1 MIAVLDVPIDEDL
14 AEFTAFL
21 WQHEVAHRVVEEGE
35 RQRLYVSPEFN
46 PQHVQKLYAYWRG
59 GGDLDQVEIKAHG
72 QSLSTV
78 RWTRIP
84 VTLSLIGLSALLSLL
99 IGFGSNLDQMSL
111 FSFTPFEVIGQQAR
125 WQGLGVMLSSGE
137 LWRLITPIFMH
148 FSVLHIL
155 FNLLWVWIVGTRVEP
170 EQGSLVLL
178 GLVVFSGVV
187 SNLAQFLISGPM
199 FGGMS
204 GVVFALLGYAW
215 LWDKQALLPRI
226 GLPPALMGFMLF
238 WLVLGYTGVLEGVGF
253 GAIANTAHLVGLL
266 AGLLWLVLVRFLGKR
281 SD

>member
-1 MIAVLDVPIDEDL
+1 MMPVLDVPLDEDL

-21 WQHEVAHRVVEEGE
+21 WQHEVAHRVVEEDE

-46 PQHVQKLYAYWRG
+46 PQHVQKLYAYWRS
-59 GGDLDQVEIKAHG
+59 GGDLDQVEIKAHKRA
-72 QSLSTV
+72 SPVIS
-78 RWTRIP
+78 WTRIP

-111 FSFTPFEVIGQQAR
+111 FSFTPFEIMGQQAR
-125 WQGLGVMLSSGE
+125 WQGVGVMLSSGE
-137 LWRLITPIFMH
+137 VWRLITPIFMH

-155 FNLLWVWIVGTRVEP
+155 FNLLWVWIVGTRIEP

-178 GLVVFSGVV
+178 GLVVFSGVL

-215 LWDKQALLPRI
+215 LWDKQRLLPRI

-266 AGLLWLVLVRFLGKR
+266 AGLVWLVLVRLLSKR
-281 SD
+281 TD

>member
-215 LWDKQALLPRI
+215 LWDKQTLLPRI